1 VKKVLFLCIGN
12 SVRSQ
17 MAEGFARKYGSDVM
31 EAASAGFSPAAV
43 VQPFTKKVM
52 EAKNISLEGH
62 FPKDLEHVPL
72 SGNKLPTQLPTEV
85 REWSVADP
93 IGKGEEEFLTARDQI
108 EGLVMRLILDLRK
121 SARPS
126 RPAPALRKVPVRQ
139 RP

>member
-1 VKKVLFLCIGN
+1 V
-12 SVRSQ
+12 
-17 MAEGFARKYGSDVM
+17 
-31 EAASAGFSPAAV
+31 
-43 VQPFTKKVM
+43 
-52 EAKNISLEGH
+52 NI
-62 FPKDLEHVPL
+62 